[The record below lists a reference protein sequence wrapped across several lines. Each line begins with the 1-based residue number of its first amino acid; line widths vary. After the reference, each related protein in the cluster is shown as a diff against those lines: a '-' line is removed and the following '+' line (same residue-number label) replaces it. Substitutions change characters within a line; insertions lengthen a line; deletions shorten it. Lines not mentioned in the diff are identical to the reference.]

1 MSRPLLA
8 DLALLALIAAAVII
22 GVQALGN
29 LLVVAVIVGPA
40 ATARLLTRRLAP
52 MMALAAALAV
62 LAGLIGLYLSYYAD
76 LAGGAS
82 VSGVMVIGYLLALAW
97 RAARSATA
105 LRSAP
110 AR

>member
-1 MSRPLLA
+1 M
-8 DLALLALIAAAVII
+8 II

-40 ATARLLTRRLAP
+40 ATARLLTRRMVP
-52 MMALAAALAV
+52 MMALAAGCAV

-82 VSGVMVIGYLLALAW
+82 VAAVMVVGYLLALGV
-97 RAARSATA
+97 RGGA
-105 LRSAP
+105 LLRVS
-110 AR
+110 